1 MGMYNRITT
10 ENETEFGKLHFNEH
24 PNGFG
29 VQAIIKYDNGYG
41 ASVVKH
47 DYSYGGRKGLF
58 EIAVLDKDGELHYDN
73 PVAGG
78 DVLGYLTKEDVSKI
92 LEQISKL

>member
-1 MGMYNRITT
+1 MYNRITT
-10 ENETEFGKLHFNEH
+10 TNKTEFGEILFNEH

-47 DYSYGGRKGLF
+47 EYSYGGREGLY

-73 PVAGG
+73 PVAKG